1 VCGIAGIVGT
11 EPDTVIEAAVIRRM
25 CQTIIHRGPDDEGI
39 YARGA
44 VGLGM
49 RRLSIIDLTS
59 GHQPIHNEDKTVWI
73 VFNGE
78 IYNYLELRRELEKAG
93 HRFYTN
99 TDTEAIVHLYEE
111 FGADCVKKLRGMF
124 AFALYDERGRKLLL
138 ARDRLGKK
146 PLHYAVSKGQ
156 LLFGSEIKA
165 LLEVAPELK
174 EVDRESLLQYF
185 SFGYIPDPD
194 TAFIRIKKLPPGHL
208 LEFSNGQLQVRQ
220 YWDLP
225 AYGTHGPSSEEECL
239 EELEHRLA
247 EAVRIRL
254 ISDVPLGA
262 LLSGGTDSSIV
273 VALMARASSRPVKTF
288 SIGFR
293 HQDFNEA
300 QYARVVAERYGTE
313 HHELIVEP
321 DIAETLDTLTHQLEE
336 PFGDSSMLPTYFVCC
351 LARQHVTVALSG
363 DGGDELFAGYD
374 RYLINRRHRIFDL
387 IPAWAGRQYRHHIYP
402 QLPHGVRGRKFAYN
416 ITLPYRE
423 RYLHGLSYFVANG
436 DDRSVFSDEF
446 LAWAREQASPL
457 DSFREY
463 FDHAPASDA
472 LSRLLYLDTKTYLA
486 GDILTKVD
494 RMSMATSLEV
504 RAPLLDHIFVEWV
517 TGLPVDWKFRGN
529 QQKYILKK
537 LAERVGVPREIL
549 YRRKQGFGLP
559 LLHWM
564 RNELRDEL
572 PRLLLEPRTIQR
584 GYFQP
589 QAVRQLLDEHFRG
602 RRDHSAEIWLL
613 LVFELWHRNFL
624 EAPQGHQHVPVP
636 ARLTIKP
643 QTSQGTQ
650 GASAPAA
657 PNRP

>member
-1 VCGIAGIVGT
+1 MCGIAGIVGT
-11 EPDTVIEAAVIRRM
+11 ESDLVIEAGVIHRM
-25 CQTIIHRGPDDEGI
+25 CQTIVHRGPDDEGI
-39 YARGA
+39 YVRGA

-49 RRLSIIDLTS
+49 RRLSIIDLAS

-78 IYNYLELRRELEKAG
+78 IYNFIQLRRELEEAG
-93 HRFYTN
+93 HHFYTN

-111 FGADCVKKLRGMF
+111 FGAGCVQKLRGMF
-124 AFALYDERGRKLLL
+124 AFALYDERRRKLLL
-138 ARDRLGKK
+138 SRDRLGKK
-146 PLHYAVSKGQ
+146 PLHYAVSNGR

-165 LLEVAPELK
+165 LLEVAPELR
-174 EVDRESLLQYF
+174 EVSQESLLQYF
-185 SFGYIPDPD
+185 SFGYIPDPH
-194 TAFIRIKKLPPGHL
+194 TAFVQIKKLPPGYL
-208 LEFSNGQLQVRQ
+208 LEFSDGQLQLRQ

-225 AYGTHGPSSEEECL
+225 AYGTHEFCSEDECL

-247 EAVRIRL
+247 EAVRIRM

-262 LLSGGTDSSIV
+262 LLSGGTDSSTV

-288 SIGFR
+288 SIGFD
-293 HQDFNEA
+293 HHDFNEA
-300 QYARVVAERYGTE
+300 QYACVVAERYGTE

-321 DIAETLDTLTHQLEE
+321 NIAETLDTLTRQLEE

-351 LARQHVTVALSG
+351 LARQQVTVALSG

-374 RYLINRRHRIFDL
+374 RYLINLRHRIFDF
-387 IPAWAGRQYRHHIYP
+387 IPAWVGRQYRNHIYP

-423 RYLHGLSYFVANG
+423 RYLHRLSYFVANG

-446 LAWAREQASPL
+446 LAWARAQASPL
-457 DSFREY
+457 NSFRAY
-463 FDHAPASDA
+463 FDHAPTSDA

-486 GDILTKVD
+486 ADILTKVD

-529 QQKYILKK
+529 RPKYILKK

-549 YRRKQGFGLP
+549 YRRKQGFSLP

-564 RNELRDEL
+564 RKELRDEL

-584 GYFQP
+584 GYFRP
-589 QAVRQLLDEHFRG
+589 QAVRQLLDEHFQG
-602 RRDHSAEIWLL
+602 RRDHSSEIWLL

-624 EAPQGHQHVPVP
+624 EAPHGHQHLPVP
-636 ARLTIKP
+636 AGLKVKL
-643 QTSQGTQ
+643 QASQGTRLT
-650 GASAPAA
+650 STPPAA
-657 PNRP
+657 TN